1 MTGEGD
7 GANGAHTSGEYTIC
21 TVQKNNICF
30 ADFDG
35 SPSLFKFISLFYCH
49 FVLKIDVS
57 LQAATIFLFFCFL
70 KRVNAFFFRSN
81 QKDFI
86 SMFFI
91 K

>member
-57 LQAATIFLFFCFL
+57 LQAATNFFFLLFFEGSECVFL
-70 KRVNAFFFRSN
+70 
-81 QKDFI
+81 QK
-86 SMFFI
+86 
-91 K
+91 